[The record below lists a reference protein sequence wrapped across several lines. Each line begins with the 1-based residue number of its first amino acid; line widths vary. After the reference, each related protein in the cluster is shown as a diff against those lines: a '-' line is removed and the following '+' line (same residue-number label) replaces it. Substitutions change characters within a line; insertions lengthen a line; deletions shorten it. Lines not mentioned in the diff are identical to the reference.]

1 MKKLIVVGD
10 SYCVNYVDQMNR
22 GQFKDSNWEYIEPF
36 PIWPEIVSNHLN
48 LPLAI
53 ISVRQAI
60 KLIS

>member
-48 LPLAI
+48 L
-53 ISVRQAI
+53 
-60 KLIS
+60 

>member
-36 PIWPEIVSNHLN
+36 PMF
-48 LPLAI
+48 
-53 ISVRQAI
+53 
-60 KLIS
+60 